1 MNTSRHYIE
10 RPKCAQTNVC
20 EQENALGFPLGQML
34 HEPVAVNIGYARCSS
49 DGQNLDGQVKE
60 LEKAGCEVIHKE
72 YASGGRWDRPELQRI
87 LQHIQKGDVLVVWKL
102 DRLTRSLSDLLRIL
116 KTLEGVGA
124 GFRSLTEAIDTTT
137 PVGRM
142 LMQILG
148 SFSEFERQLLKER
161 TKLGLARARAEGR
174 IGGNRAKLTPKQQ
187 IEALKIL
194 AASDRTQTEVA
205 EIFQV
210 HRSTISRL
218 ASEARV
224 LKTA

>member
-1 MNTSRHYIE
+1 MNTPPTVS
-10 RPKCAQTNVC
+10 
-20 EQENALGFPLGQML
+20 
-34 HEPVAVNIGYARCSS
+34 IGYARVSTEEQHPN
-49 DGQNLDGQVKE
+49 GQIE
-60 LEKAGCEVIHKE
+60 ALEKAGCDQVHKE
-72 YASGGRWDRPELQRI
+72 YASGGRWDRPKLQHI
-87 LQHIQKGDVLVVWKL
+87 LQHIKQGDVLMVWKL

-116 KTLEGVGA
+116 KALEDAGA
-124 GFRSLTEAIDTTT
+124 GFRSLTESIDTTT

-142 LMQILG
+142 LMQVLG
-148 SFSEFERQLLKER
+148 SFAEFERAILKER

-187 IEALKIL
+187 SEALKIL
-194 AASDRTQTEVA
+194 ANGDRTQSEVA

-224 LKTA
+224 LA